1 MYLKLMAIYPFGEYS
16 ILKCDL
22 YQQYINLFCYLKEVI
37 LNGKSIIISWN
48 LGLANNFYT
57 TFAYYLISPLNLGV
71 MFFNSSNMDIFIEV
85 ITAIKIILMTN
96 FTILFLE
103 KSYNYKKIEVV
114 LFGLIYAYSSYVIC
128 YSFHIMWL
136 DCLYMLPIALLF
148 VDKYI
153 KTGKIWPFTIS
164 LAYAILT
171 NYYIGY
177 IVAFFA
183 GIYFLARL
191 FIVGIDIDS
200 NGKSNCSITIYI
212 IRILLKFLLGL
223 LIAFGIGMIVILPSL
238 KQLSGKMS
246 ADVKLFE
253 IDLEKIRL
261 FINVIFNNYVYMFTQ
276 KSCFMF
282 SSTLVILLIP
292 MYYLNKNI
300 SKKEK
305 ISFSAIIIFLLL
317 PIISPFFN
325 KLWHAFT
332 TPNCFN
338 YRYSFTL
345 IFTLNI
351 MSARQFQNKSFTK
364 KKHFIISFIIFAI
377 LTSIEIILNQKGY
390 LESDNYTVTN
400 KSIILSC
407 IIYLTMFVITYI
419 TFFVS
424 KESVNKIALCSL
436 IGVVIVD
443 LLIGAKSGQN
453 NNDRYF
459 KREAVVQYD
468 GFMEYFMKKIKV
480 PETERIVFYPD
491 NFGSN
496 MSLKYGYSN
505 IGFFTSARNREN
517 LKSMYRLGYNV
528 QMDEQLWMTSYSG
541 TFLNYSI
548 AGVKYYITKENLED
562 NEIYGFEFDEKYDDF
577 YIYKNKNNFDIG
589 YYLTE
594 NIEESYN
601 PFKMQNDLI
610 NNLIKDDEENQYFQ
624 NIEKSDILN
633 CTKNIIFDE
642 KTQEYTINY
651 AVRANKDCN
660 IYLASDYNL
669 QLYINGES
677 KFKDYSNIW
686 STENGIKQIKYLKKD
701 EELQFSIVTKQNL
714 DLLYI
719 YVSDN
724 DKIQN
729 VLDNKSKYNYFYDV
743 KIKNDGLSGKVN
755 FQDDGYLVFSI
766 AYDDLWDVYV
776 DGEKIETEAIAGTFL
791 GVEIE
796 KGVHEVILGT

>member
-1 MYLKLMAIYPFGEYS
+1 MAIYPFGEYS

-22 YQQYINLFCYLKEVI
+22 YQQYINFFCYLKEVI

-48 LGLANNFYT
+48 LGLVNNFYT

-71 MFFNSSNMDIFIEV
+71 IFFDLSNMDIFVEI
-85 ITAIKIILMTN
+85 ITAIKIILMAN

-136 DCLYMLPIALLF
+136 DCLYMLPITLLF

-153 KTGKIWPFTIS
+153 KTGKIWPLIIS
-164 LAYAILT
+164 LTYAILT

-177 IVAFFA
+177 IVAFFT
-183 GIYFLARL
+183 GIYYLARY
-191 FIVGIDIDS
+191 FITRVKNKNVIKDMS
-200 NGKSNCSITIYI
+200 
-212 IRILLKFLLGL
+212 KFLLGI

-246 ADVKLFE
+246 TDVKLFE
-253 IDLEKIRL
+253 IDLEKNRL

-282 SSTLVILLIP
+282 SSTLIILLIP

-305 ISFSAIIIFLLL
+305 ISFTLIIIFLLL
-317 PIISPFFN
+317 PIISPFLN

-345 IFTLNI
+345 IFTLII
-351 MSARQFQNKSFTK
+351 MAARQFQNKEFTK
-364 KKHFIISFIIFAI
+364 KMHFITSFIIFAL
-377 LTSIEIILNQKGY
+377 LTIIEIILNQKGY
-390 LESDNYTVTN
+390 LESDNYIVTN

-407 IIYLTMFVITYI
+407 IIYLMMFVIAYI
-419 TFFVS
+419 FFFVS
-424 KESVNKIALCSL
+424 KENIKRIALGSL
-436 IGVVIVD
+436 FAVVIVD

-453 NNDRYF
+453 NNDKYF
-459 KREAVVQYD
+459 RREAVTQYD
-468 GFMEYFMKKIKV
+468 SFMKYFMQKIQV

-505 IGFFTSARNREN
+505 IGFFTSARNRET

-548 AGVKYYITKENLED
+548 AGVKYYITKQELED
-562 NEIYGFEFDEKYDDF
+562 NEIYGFEFYEKYEDF

-589 YYLTE
+589 YYLSE
-594 NIEESYN
+594 NIEQSYN
-601 PFKMQNDLI
+601 PFKMQNDLL
-610 NNLIKDDEENQYFQ
+610 NNLIEDDQEKQYFQ
-624 NIEKSDILN
+624 NIEQSDILICN
-633 CTKNIIFDE
+633 KDTIFNE
-642 KTQEYTINY
+642 KTKEYTINY
-651 AVRANKDCN
+651 TVKANRNCN

-677 KFKDYSNIW
+677 QFSDYSNIW
-686 STENGIKQIKYLKKD
+686 SIETGIKQIKYLKNGEK
-701 EELQFSIVTKQNL
+701 LQFSIVTKQNL

-729 VLDNKSKYNYFYDV
+729 LLYNKSKDNYLYDIEINNSGLRG
-743 KIKNDGLSGKVN
+743 KANFKN
-755 FQDDGYLVFSI
+755 DGYLVFSI
-766 AYDDLWDVYV
+766 SYDNLWNVYI
-776 DGEKIETEAIAGTFL
+776 DGKKVPTKAIAGAFL
-791 GVEIE
+791 GIKME
-796 KGVHEVILGT
+796 KGMHDVVVEADVLEK